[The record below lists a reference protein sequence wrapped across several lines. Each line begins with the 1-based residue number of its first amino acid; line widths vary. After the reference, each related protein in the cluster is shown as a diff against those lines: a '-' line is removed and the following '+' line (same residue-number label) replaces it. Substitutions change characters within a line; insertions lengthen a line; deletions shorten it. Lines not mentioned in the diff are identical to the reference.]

1 MDSNEKL
8 SDAEMDI
15 IRTIAEK
22 GADGA
27 SRAISKMTNSSV
39 KLTISKVYSFP
50 IEKIG
55 NLISDAEA
63 IVTTIYLKITGD
75 MAGSILLVFP
85 SVCALSLVD
94 LLNKRP
100 LGATSKLSDFDKS
113 TLKEVSNIISGSFLA
128 VLSERLK
135 LSLVESIPDLT
146 VDMVQA
152 TIDSVLIDFAQS
164 SDETISLEMTFK
176 STNQQIEGY
185 FFVLF
190 DSSSAKVI
198 LDSVRKET
206 EKSKKTNKN

>member
-1 MDSNEKL
+1 
-8 SDAEMDI
+8 
-15 IRTIAEK
+15 
-22 GADGA
+22 
-27 SRAISKMTNSSV
+27 
-39 KLTISKVYSFP
+39 
-50 IEKIG
+50 
-55 NLISDAEA
+55 
-63 IVTTIYLKITGD
+63 
-75 MAGSILLVFP
+75 
-85 SVCALSLVD
+85 
-94 LLNKRP
+94 
-100 LGATSKLSDFDKS
+100 
-113 TLKEVSNIISGSFLA
+113 
-128 VLSERLK
+128 LSERLK

-164 SDETISLEMTFK
+164 SDEAISLEMTFK